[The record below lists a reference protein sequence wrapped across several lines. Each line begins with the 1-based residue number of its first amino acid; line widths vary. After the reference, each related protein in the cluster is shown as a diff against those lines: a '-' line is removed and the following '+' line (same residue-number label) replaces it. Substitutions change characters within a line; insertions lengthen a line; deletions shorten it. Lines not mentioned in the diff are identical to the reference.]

1 MNIELLESLD
11 QFKELKK
18 GDEIL
23 VRWSDYYV
31 KHTRGAKH
39 IMVYKIPVILENETI
54 CQKKYNH
61 YFNYKLY
68 LEKKSVALEVYKI
81 SIK

>member
-1 MNIELLESLD
+1 MDIELLENIE

-23 VRWSDYYV
+23 VRWSDYFI
-31 KHTRGAKH
+31 KHTQGVKP
-39 IMVYKIPVILENETI
+39 IMFYKIPMVLENEII
-54 CQKKYNH
+54 CKKKYNH
-61 YFNYKLY
+61 YFNYNLY
-68 LEKKSVALEVYKI
+68 LEKKSVALEVYKV

>member
-31 KHTRGAKH
+31 KYTRGAKH
-39 IMVYKIPVILENETI
+39 IMVYKIPVILENEII

>member
-1 MNIELLESLD
+1 MNIELLESID
-11 QFKELKK
+11 KFNELKK

-23 VRWSDYYV
+23 VRWSDYFV
-31 KHTRGAKH
+31 KHTQGAKP
-39 IMVYKIPVILENETI
+39 IMFYKIPMVLGSEII

-61 YFNYKLY
+61 YFNYNLY
-68 LEKKSVALEVYKI
+68 LEKKSVALDVYKV

>member
-1 MNIELLESLD
+1 MDIELLENIE

-23 VRWSDYYV
+23 VRWSDYFV
-31 KHTRGAKH
+31 KHTQGAKL
-39 IMVYKIPVILENETI
+39 IMFYKIHMVLGNEII

-61 YFNYKLY
+61 YFNYNLY
-68 LEKKSVALEVYKI
+68 LEKKSVALEVYKV